1 LTISL
6 EENLLDI
13 KGKPMHVRSI
23 DGGKYHIGVKFIDL
37 DENATNLLQKYI
49 SVDGT
54 EK

>member
-37 DENATNLLQKYI
+37 DENASKLLQKYI

-54 EK
+54 